1 MVLKRWVSAWIVASL
16 FAGLAFLPGLA
27 AADPPQ
33 EQYYLSVGDSY
44 ATGYQPGGM
53 TTEGFANQIVP
64 KARHKGYNL
73 NLVNVG
79 CAGATTTSILVQ
91 KGCPKDRLAIG
102 AKGYGRLTQAQ
113 AAARFLRHHRGEV
126 ALVTVSIGGND
137 VTACAE
143 AEDAITC
150 VAEAATSIERNVGRL
165 VRKLRRAGGSKVT
178 IVGTTYP
185 DVLLGQWVRK
195 PVNKSIAELS
205 VVAFKS
211 IINPALSSQYLS
223 VGGKFAD
230 VTAATGAYR
239 PLDRYTTLPPYGR
252 IPKPVARVCKLTWYC
267 QKGDIHARDHGY
279 GIIAGLVVDEMS
291 RFQ

>member
-16 FAGLAFLPGLA
+16 FAGLAFLPGVA

-102 AKGYGRLTQAQ
+102 SDSAKALEA
-113 AAARFLRHHRGEV
+113 LRN
-126 ALVTVSIGGND
+126 L
-137 VTACAE
+137 
-143 AEDAITC
+143 
-150 VAEAATSIERNVGRL
+150 
-165 VRKLRRAGGSKVT
+165 
-178 IVGTTYP
+178 
-185 DVLLGQWVRK
+185 
-195 PVNKSIAELS
+195 
-205 VVAFKS
+205 
-211 IINPALSSQYLS
+211 
-223 VGGKFAD
+223 
-230 VTAATGAYR
+230 
-239 PLDRYTTLPPYGR
+239 
-252 IPKPVARVCKLTWYC
+252 
-267 QKGDIHARDHGY
+267 
-279 GIIAGLVVDEMS
+279 
-291 RFQ
+291 